1 MMGGV
6 PLNIP
11 NAITLLRIALIPI
24 FVIAFFL
31 PDFDWK
37 HILLT
42 ALFFVAG
49 ISDWFDG
56 YLARKLQQQSA
67 FGAFLDPVA
76 DKLMVSIAMIL
87 LVSAHPGIW
96 MAVPAIVIIGRELAI
111 SALREWMA
119 NLGDNNSV
127 KVSWAGK
134 VKTFAQLWAIGF
146 ILYEKDIGSFS
157 PLFFG
162 YILLYIA
169 TLLTLWSMLVYLH
182 AAWPTL
188 TGQNEP

>member
-1 MMGGV
+1 MIGIS
-6 PLNIP
+6 LNIP

-31 PDFDWK
+31 PDFSWK

-42 ALFFVAG
+42 SLFFIAG

-56 YLARKLQQQSA
+56 YLARKLKQQSA

-87 LVSAHPGIW
+87 LVSAHPGML
-96 MAVPAIVIIGRELAI
+96 MAIPAIVIIGRELAI

-119 NLGDNNSV
+119 NLGDNNTV

-134 VKTFAQLWAIGF
+134 IKTFAQLWAIGF
-146 ILYEKDIGSFS
+146 VLYEKNIGSFS

-169 TLLTLWSMLVYLH
+169 TILTLWSMLVYLH
-182 AAWPTL
+182 AAWPVL
-188 TGQNEP
+188 TGQDTE

>member
-1 MMGGV
+1 MIGIS
-6 PLNIP
+6 LNIP

-31 PDFDWK
+31 PDFSWK

-42 ALFFVAG
+42 SLFFIAG

-56 YLARKLQQQSA
+56 YLARKLKQQSA

-87 LVSAHPGIW
+87 LVSAHPGML
-96 MAVPAIVIIGRELAI
+96 MAIPAIVIIGRELAI

-119 NLGDNNSV
+119 NLGDNNTV

-134 VKTFAQLWAIGF
+134 IKTFAQLWAIGF
-146 ILYEKDIGSFS
+146 VLYEKNIGNFS

-169 TLLTLWSMLVYLH
+169 TILTLWSMLVYLH
-182 AAWPTL
+182 AAWPVL
-188 TGQNEP
+188 TGQDTE